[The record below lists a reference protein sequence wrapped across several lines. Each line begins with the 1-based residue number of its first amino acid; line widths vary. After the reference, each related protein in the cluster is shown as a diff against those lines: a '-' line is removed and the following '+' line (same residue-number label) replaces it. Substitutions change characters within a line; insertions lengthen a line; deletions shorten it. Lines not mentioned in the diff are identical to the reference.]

1 MPPCGNFGLLLIGS
15 NETLEE
21 RRGIPSPARDDE
33 SAVIRETQKTV
44 STDLIYICI
53 TVYDLL
59 SLFAY

>member
-21 RRGIPSPARDDE
+21 RRAIPTPARDDE

-44 STDLIYICI
+44 STDLIYMHHC
-53 TVYDLL
+53 L
-59 SLFAY
+59 